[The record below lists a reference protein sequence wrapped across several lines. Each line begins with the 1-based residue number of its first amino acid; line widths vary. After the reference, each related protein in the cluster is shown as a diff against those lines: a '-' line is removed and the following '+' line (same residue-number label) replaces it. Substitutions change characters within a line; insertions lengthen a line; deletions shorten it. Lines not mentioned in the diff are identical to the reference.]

1 MSDPEE
7 LVGAERSG
15 DYAAVVGERLRAV
28 RRQRQLSLQ
37 AVAASSGQEFR
48 ASALGAYERGERAI
62 SVPRLQRLAHLYGV
76 PVEQLLPPTDPM
88 PARPRP
94 PATERGRGGAVTIDL
109 EMLAEAPGEHV
120 AALRRFVDS
129 ILRERHQV
137 GGRTLT
143 IRRDDLRVI
152 GAAFGLG
159 DEGMLAS
166 LKALGVAP
174 LV

>member
-7 LVGAERSG
+7 LANVERSS
-15 DYAAVVGERLRAV
+15 DYAVVVGERLRAV
-28 RRQRQLSLQ
+28 RQQHQLSLQ
-37 AVAASSGQEFR
+37 AVAAASGQEFR

-62 SVPRLQRLAHLYGV
+62 SVPRLQRLARLYGV
-76 PVEQLLPPTDPM
+76 PVEQLLPAPDSAQPGTK
-88 PARPRP
+88 AAAAEQR
-94 PATERGRGGAVTIDL
+94 RGSAVTIDL

-120 AALRRFVDS
+120 AALRRFVDT
-129 ILRERHQV
+129 ILRERHQA

-166 LKALGVAP
+166 LEALGVAP
-174 LV
+174 LS